1 MVKHLGF
8 KTQGLKNQDR
18 GHKFEFALRAIL
30 EMKGRDIFE
39 RPLGP
44 SW

>member
-1 MVKHLGF
+1 MF

-18 GHKFEFALRAIL
+18 GQKFEFALMAIL
-30 EMKGRDIFE
+30 EMKRRDIFE

-44 SW
+44 S